1 MSGANYR
8 IVVLAPFGLDEQP
21 DWRAA
26 LAAARGAAGTTT
38 FDILALGDGAVDAE
52 QAAGNRVWR
61 VMTPGDLST
70 GQLAVYAAEALVQMG
85 GDDPDQPMLVV
96 VPTGPGEALAAAI
109 AALSGFEPLGRCA
122 SVDVG
127 VEGLVAVRSRGRLQL
142 ELACTGS
149 AVLALQPLDGV
160 EISSDPALD
169 LEVSDEIILTLS
181 TPLPKGASIARR
193 AVVGRGVNLEAANL
207 VVSGGRGLGEEG
219 FALLDDIASELGAGL
234 GASLAA
240 VDLGLAPVSRQIG
253 QSGKFV
259 TPEIYLAVG
268 LSGTPQHLA
277 GVARSSRILAI
288 NKDPDAAIFDCAEVG
303 IVADWRDALPALL
316 KALGEQR

>member
-1 MSGANYR
+1 MSSTTHR
-8 IVVLAPFGLDEQP
+8 IVVVVPFALDEQTGG
-21 DWRAA
+21 RAT
-26 LAAARGAAGTTT
+26 LAAAGVAAGTTS
-38 FDILALGDGAVDAE
+38 FDILALGEGAVQAE
-52 QAAGNRVWR
+52 QAAGYRVWR
-61 VMTPGDLST
+61 AMTPAGLST
-70 GQLAVYAAEALVQMG
+70 GQLAIYAAEALTQMA
-85 GDDPDQPMLVV
+85 GDDPAQPMLVV

-122 SVDVG
+122 TVDVG
-127 VEGLVAVRSRGRLQL
+127 VEGLVATKARGRLRL

-149 AVLALQPLDGV
+149 ATLALQPLDSAEG
-160 EISSDPALD
+160 SAD
-169 LEVSDEIILTLS
+169 LAVGSQASNETILALS
-181 TPLPKGASIARR
+181 TPLPKAASITRR
-193 AVVGRGVNLEAANL
+193 AVVGRGVNLEAVNL
-207 VVSGGRGLGEEG
+207 VISGGRGLGEEG
-219 FALLDDIASELGAGL
+219 FALLDVIAGELGAGL

>member
-1 MSGANYR
+1 MSDATHR
-8 IVVLAPFGLDEQP
+8 IVVVAPFALDEQT

-26 LAAARGAAGTTT
+26 IAAARVVAGTTGL
-38 FDILALGDGAVDAE
+38 DILALGEGAVEAGL
-52 QAAGNRVWR
+52 AAGDRVWR
-61 VMTPGDLST
+61 AVTPADLST
-70 GQLAVYAAEALVQMG
+70 GQLAIYAAEALAQMA
-85 GDDPDQPMLVV
+85 GDDPAQPMLVV
-96 VPTGPGEALAAAI
+96 VPIGPGEALGAAI
-109 AALSGFEPLGRCA
+109 AALSGFEPMGRCA
-122 SVDVG
+122 SVNNG
-127 VEGLVAVRSRGRLQL
+127 VDGLVAVKARGRLRL

-149 AVLALQPLDGV
+149 ATLALQPLDGV
-160 EISSDPALD
+160 EVAADPALGS
-169 LEVSDEIILTLS
+169 EGSDETILTLS
-181 TPLPKGASIARR
+181 TPLPKAASITRR
-193 AVVGRGVNLEAANL
+193 AVVGRGVNLEAAAL
-207 VVSGGRGLGEEG
+207 VISGGRGLGEEG
-219 FALLDDIASELGAGL
+219 FALLDIIANELGAGL